1 METALTAPQIFRR
14 SGRAAWGLILFGFG
28 DFLTVRA
35 GIGLAP
41 WDVFSMGL
49 SQYLPLTFGMTC
61 ILISLIIV
69 GIDLLLKESIG
80 IGTVLDA
87 ILVGLTMDICALLDV
102 IPTPGTVWGGL
113 ALMTVGMFIMSYSQ
127 YLYMSAQLCCGP
139 RDSLLVAIG
148 KRLRRV
154 PIGGVEVL
162 ILIVVLGIGYILGG
176 PVGIGTLWSTL
187 GLGVVMQLTFRLIS
201 FEPRDMRHVGFLQL
215 FPRRPKTVP
224 S

>member
-1 METALTAPQIFRR
+1 METALSAPLLFRR
-14 SGRAAWGLILFGFG
+14 SGRAAWGLVLFGIG

-49 SQYLPLTFGMTC
+49 SQHLPLTFGMTC
-61 ILISLIIV
+61 ILISLMIV

-80 IGTVLDA
+80 IGTILDA
-87 ILVGLTMDICALLDV
+87 ILVGMTMDICAWLNV
-102 IPTPGTVWGGL
+102 IPSPATIWGGL
-113 ALMTVGMFIMSYSQ
+113 ALMTVGMVIMSYSQ

-148 KRLRRV
+148 KRLRKV

-162 ILIVVLGIGYILGG
+162 ILVVVLGIGFTLGG

-187 GLGVVMQLTFRLIS
+187 GLGVVMQITFRLIS

-215 FPRRPKTVP
+215 FSRRPKTAP